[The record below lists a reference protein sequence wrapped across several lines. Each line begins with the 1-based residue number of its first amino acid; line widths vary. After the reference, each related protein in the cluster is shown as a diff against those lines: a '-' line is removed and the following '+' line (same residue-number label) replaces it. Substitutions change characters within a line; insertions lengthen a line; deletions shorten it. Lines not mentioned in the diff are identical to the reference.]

1 MKPRLLVVPHL
12 YADDIAVREIE
23 LARRLTST
31 FDVFLLKWRDAL
43 HVEEKS
49 AFARRV
55 KQVGVGLRA
64 GLRSRTQVKGPDG
77 LQVIEVPVWQPLL
90 LQRLVGS
97 ETALSVCQSRNRGT
111 LRDLIRDVEITH
123 LLLAS
128 ELFGIERIPGV
139 RTFYDV
145 VDWFP
150 EDGFSSDGLAR
161 IRAGLRA
168 ISEKVDGVFAVSQPL
183 CEKLERDCGV
193 QALPLPNGANV
204 AALRSVA
211 PAKTAA
217 LRQRLGVAENF
228 VIGYIGNHGSFTGV
242 DLAVNAFLL
251 ARPRMPDA
259 KLLVIGPADT
269 WMQLLEA
276 NRTQGVIATGGI
288 PPSEI
293 AEYFN
298 AIDVGVLAQGKSTG
312 TDFAFQIK
320 VVEYSACRKC
330 VISTPLLTWQKL
342 AWPNIVLAEPNAK
355 AWADAF
361 VQARSLSWQREWDRI
376 AEAYDWQVLADNAAT
391 KMMGGVNAELTCAS

>member
-1 MKPRLLVVPHL
+1 MQCEHSSAPEWTRSLSAALWWRSDRGTLSPEPHAVKTRLLVVPHP
-12 YADDIAVREIE
+12 YADDISVREIE

-97 ETALSVCQSRNRGT
+97 ETALSVCQSRNHGT

-145 VDWFP
+145 VDWFS
-150 EDGFSSDGLAR
+150 EDSFSSDGLAR

-204 AALRSVA
+204 GALRSVA
-211 PAKTAA
+211 PAKISA

-228 VIGYIGNHGSFTGV
+228 V
-242 DLAVNAFLL
+242 
-251 ARPRMPDA
+251 M
-259 KLLVIGPADT
+259 
-269 WMQLLEA
+269 
-276 NRTQGVIATGGI
+276 
-288 PPSEI
+288 
-293 AEYFN
+293 
-298 AIDVGVLAQGKSTG
+298 
-312 TDFAFQIK
+312 
-320 VVEYSACRKC
+320 
-330 VISTPLLTWQKL
+330 
-342 AWPNIVLAEPNAK
+342 
-355 AWADAF
+355 
-361 VQARSLSWQREWDRI
+361 
-376 AEAYDWQVLADNAAT
+376 
-391 KMMGGVNAELTCAS
+391 